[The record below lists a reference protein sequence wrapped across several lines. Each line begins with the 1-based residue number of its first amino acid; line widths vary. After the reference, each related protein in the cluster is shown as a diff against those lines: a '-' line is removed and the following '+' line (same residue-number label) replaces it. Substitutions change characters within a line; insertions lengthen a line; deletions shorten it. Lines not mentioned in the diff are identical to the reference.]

1 MADVQPEHGYTKIA
15 DELLENIPLFK
26 FNGTQLSIIMVVLRY
41 TYGFQRKDHELSL
54 SFFVNATGL
63 GKTQVDREVKQLI
76 EKNVL
81 VVTRESTYTES
92 RKLGLNKDYDTWKV
106 ENRKQKRVQSAKTL
120 TVSENEYATVSE
132 NEYSTVSKN
141 ADQDIHYFINNI
153 KNNTT
158 TKEPYLILLE
168 AFCELHN
175 KFEYHLKRNER
186 DAMRSMVSSGIPLDF
201 VIESMKLVYEAK
213 LSEGQPVTSFLYYDR
228 VIPDIWEREK
238 GGQADVEKHKRPSKV
253 IQSGGHETQG
263 KNKCGEGPLARS
275 IMRRLEQ
282 ERRDGPI
289 VDQEFINSL
298 PL

>member
-1 MADVQPEHGYTKIA
+1 MADVQLEHGFTKIA
-15 DELLENIPLFK
+15 DEILEQMARIKLSPTQYRILFIVWR
-26 FNGTQLSIIMVVLRY
+26 F
-41 TYGFQRKDHELSL
+41 TYGFSRKEHDLTLGFISK
-54 SFFVNATGL
+54 ATGCDKRQL
-63 GKTQVDREVKQLI
+63 QRELKGL
-76 EKNVL
+76 EN
-81 VVTRESTYTES
+81 
-92 RKLGLNKDYDTWKV
+92 RKIIFQKV
-106 ENRKQKRVQSAKTL
+106 ENGKGRKISFNKNHDEWIGKTAIGEK
-120 TVSENEYATVSE
+120 TVGETDNGEIVNGSIGEIDNGAIGETD
-132 NEYSTVSKN
+132 N
-141 ADQDIHYFINNI
+141 QDIHSFINNI

-168 AFCELHN
+168 TFCELHN

-186 DAMRSMVSSGIPLDF
+186 EAMRKMVSSEIPLDF
-201 VIESMKLVYEAK
+201 VIESMKLVYDAK